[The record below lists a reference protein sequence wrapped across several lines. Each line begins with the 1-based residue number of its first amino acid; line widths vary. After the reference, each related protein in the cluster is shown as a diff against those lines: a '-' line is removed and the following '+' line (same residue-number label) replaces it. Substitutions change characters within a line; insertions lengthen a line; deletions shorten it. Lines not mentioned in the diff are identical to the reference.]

1 MKLNEQITVDKI
13 YAGRYIITM
22 PDGTRLVGAA
32 ASTIIALTHAVFLEE
47 ASDTEIPH
55 EPK

>member
-1 MKLNEQITVDKI
+1 MKLNEQITIDKI
-13 YAGRYIITM
+13 SAGRYIITM

-32 ASTIIALTHAVFLEE
+32 ASTITALTHAVFFEE
-47 ASDTEIPH
+47 ASDTEILY